1 MERNFCA
8 IGYFVDTVGRNE
20 KTIKNRS
27 EEDYVIDQIALN
39 EYIDLLRV
47 VEGNRTKNRQSFK

>member
-20 KTIKNRS
+20 KAMKNRL

-39 EYIDLLRV
+39 EYIDLFTGSR
-47 VEGNRTKNRQSFK
+47 GK

>member
-20 KTIKNRS
+20 KTIKNRL

-39 EYIDLLRV
+39 EYIDLFTGSR
-47 VEGNRTKNRQSFK
+47 GK

>member
-1 MERNFCA
+1 M
-8 IGYFVDTVGRNE
+8 DTVGRNE